1 MLVYVHTH
9 IYIIYLYNNT
19 DILTF
24 DKNMTD
30 DEIKWF
36 NTPLLENCDL

>member
-19 DILTF
+19 HILTS

-36 NTPLLENCDL
+36 NTPFLENCDL